1 MAKINVGKRFEEDF
15 QNSIPDYC
23 MKHRLR
29 DSGQSFVKFTENSNT
44 NFSWNNECDFF
55 VFDGKHRLFYAIE
68 NKTTKFKSMNWE
80 SEEEYELNKK
90 LKKKSTKLIKWHQIK
105 SLMNYSAFDYIIPCF
120 ILNFR
125 NEDSKIQRTYF
136 IHIKDF
142 MKMIATVGKKSFD
155 EVDLI
160 QNGAIKIQGKLKRTR
175 YTWDLDGFLSKYSL
189 HF

>member
-1 MAKINVGKRFEEDF
+1 
-15 QNSIPDYC
+15 
-23 MKHRLR
+23 
-29 DSGQSFVKFTENSNT
+29 
-44 NFSWNNECDFF
+44 
-55 VFDGKHRLFYAIE
+55 
-68 NKTTKFKSMNWE
+68 MNWE

-105 SLMNYSAFDYIIPCF
+105 SLMNYSEFDNIVPCF